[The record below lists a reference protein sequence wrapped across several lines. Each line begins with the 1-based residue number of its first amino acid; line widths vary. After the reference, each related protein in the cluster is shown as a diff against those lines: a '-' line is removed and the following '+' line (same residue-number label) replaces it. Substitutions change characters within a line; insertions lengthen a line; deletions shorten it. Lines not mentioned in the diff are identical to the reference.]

1 MVAIIAAFRGVKQKR
16 AIPERREQCSSDA
29 LAPAIRPHVDA
40 PNLALVPRLEMF
52 FAEETRHAEEFSG
65 EECAQVDLGF
75 RIQGTRI

>member
-1 MVAIIAAFRGVKQKR
+1 
-16 AIPERREQCSSDA
+16 
-29 LAPAIRPHVDA
+29 
-40 PNLALVPRLEMF
+40 MF